1 MFDTFTGLPMHVLV
15 IHFVVVL
22 VPLSAMATIAVFLR
36 PAWRERYAA
45 PVAALNVAM
54 LVLTFVTVEAGWD
67 LQSRY
72 RKLGDTQEPKDHHE
86 GLGKALLI
94 IVLVLAVASV
104 GTWAEAGINKLPALA
119 VTGLAGL
126 VAVLAVAS
134 IVLTVLTG
142 DAGSRS
148 HWADFIK
155 SSDKAAANHQ

>member
-1 MFDTFTGLPMHVLV
+1 LFDTFTGLPMHVLV

-36 PAWRERYAA
+36 PTWRERYAA

-72 RKLGDTQEPKDHHE
+72 RKLGDTQAPKNHHE

-104 GTWAEAGINKLPALA
+104 GTWAGGVAKLPALA

>member
-72 RKLGDTQEPKDHHE
+72 RKLGDTQAPKNHHE

-104 GTWAEAGINKLPALA
+104 GTWAGGVAKLPALA